1 MDNEIRNS
9 LLAMGFELYDS
20 YDQSL
25 LYEGLRGHVDL
36 SIFFDGQ
43 TFVCSKESYDYYRQL
58 LSDHISGKYRL
69 VQGVKNLEKKYP
81 GDVAINLAYTGSYAI
96 GRLDS
101 LEPRLIEL
109 IGRRGDLKII
119 SVNQGY
125 ANCSICQVTDGAVIT
140 GDPGLSKTLRGHGL
154 EVLEI
159 SPGHIG
165 LDGMDYGFIGGASCD
180 LGQERVGFFGD
191 LASHPDGE
199 SIRSFIEDHGKE
211 AISLGSGRLRDY
223 GSGIVFW

>member
-1 MDNEIRNS
+1 MSE
-9 LLAMGFELYDS
+9 
-20 YDQSL
+20 
-25 LYEGLRGHVDL
+25 
-36 SIFFDGQ
+36 
-43 TFVCSKESYDYYRQL
+43 
-58 LSDHISGKYRL
+58 HISGKYRL
-69 VQGVKNLEKKYP
+69 VQGVKKLEKKYP
-81 GDVAINLAYTGSYAI
+81 GDVALNLAYTGSYAI

-101 LEPRLIEL
+101 LEPRLIEF

-125 ANCSICQVTDGAVIT
+125 ANCSICQVTDEAVIT

-165 LDGMDYGFIGGASCD
+165 LDGMDYGF
-180 LGQERVGFFGD
+180 VGFFGD

-199 SIRSFIEDHGKE
+199 LIRSFIEDHGKE